1 MDNNDFKDDTLTEA
15 NTSHHTNIM
24 FVKPE
29 NETRVDLENH
39 HPMLVNQKDLK
50 AIIDQKN
57 KVRPYKTIKKGVPP
71 VRKSFSVAPKTIK
84 PMEVEQMMHSILRLD
99 NEYELIAPKE
109 QIIGSI
115 VGFEARIQSKPRN
128 GKPKYFLTLPTTL
141 DKSEVPEVMPRHADI
156 IKERRMLFLQLV
168 GDQPVYA

>member
-24 FVKPE
+24 FVQPE
-29 NETRVDLENH
+29 NEARVDLENH
-39 HPMLVNQKDLK
+39 RPMLVNQKDLK
-50 AIIDQKN
+50 TIIDQKN

-115 VGFEARIQSKPRN
+115 VGFEARIQSKPRK
-128 GKPKYFLTLPTTL
+128 GKPNYFLTLPTAP
-141 DKSEVPEVMPRHADI
+141 DKSEVHEVMPRLADI
-156 IKERRMLFLQLV
+156 IKERRMLFIQLV